1 MTHLARLLVGVR
13 HQATD
18 KVGLT
23 VVLNKSV
30 VIYVCISVLTM
41 NADVNEGHQGG
52 HQLDE
57 GDEVDRG
64 DSLAA
69 TFLLLLA
76 LLLWCSCGL
85 AFEQE
90 LPLLINKMDRSMNY
104 REKILNL
111 YLDGL
116 PREERAEHRS
126 N

>member
-1 MTHLARLLVGVR
+1 MGVW

-64 DSLAA
+64 DRLAA
-69 TFLLLLA
+69 TLLLLLT
-76 LLLWCSCGL
+76 LLFWRRCRL
-85 AFEQE
+85 AGM
-90 LPLLINKMDRSMNY
+90 I
-104 REKILNL
+104 
-111 YLDGL
+111 
-116 PREERAEHRS
+116 
-126 N
+126 